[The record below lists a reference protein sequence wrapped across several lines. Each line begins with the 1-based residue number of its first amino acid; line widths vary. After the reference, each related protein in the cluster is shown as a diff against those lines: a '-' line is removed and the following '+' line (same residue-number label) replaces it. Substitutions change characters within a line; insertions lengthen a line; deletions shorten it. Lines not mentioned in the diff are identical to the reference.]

1 MNRILNST
9 TVFATIVSV
18 SLSASA
24 VQANGSSKN
33 PNTGGSRITS
43 KLQKGPGIGSTNP
56 SNPNQGSNPTQ
67 PTNPSPKTPPVW
79 TKFPPN
85 TKPIGGIFNQPKL
98 PPVWSKFPP
107 NTTAIGSI
115 FNQPSKPN
123 PTPTPT
129 PKPTKPPMG
138 NGHGF
143 GGYGGG
149 SFGGTVVTTNVST
162 DTVTTGNV
170 TTPTADNASVPPAP
184 TTANSDADAAPAM
197 EVAAGSSFT
206 LKGEKFGD
214 KQGQV
219 GLVVG
224 GVLIPVQ
231 VTGWSDSAITVNVPM
246 LGVDAN
252 AKATFVV
259 KRADGSVAQGMAC
272 ELVAA
277 R

>member
-1 MNRILNST
+1 
-9 TVFATIVSV
+9 
-18 SLSASA
+18 
-24 VQANGSSKN
+24 
-33 PNTGGSRITS
+33 
-43 KLQKGPGIGSTNP
+43 
-56 SNPNQGSNPTQ
+56 
-67 PTNPSPKTPPVW
+67 
-79 TKFPPN
+79 
-85 TKPIGGIFNQPKL
+85 
-98 PPVWSKFPP
+98 
-107 NTTAIGSI
+107 
-115 FNQPSKPN
+115 
-123 PTPTPT
+123 
-129 PKPTKPPMG
+129 MG
-138 NGHGF
+138 NGRGF
-143 GGYGGG
+143 GGYGGA
-149 SFGGTVVTTNVST
+149 SFGGTVVTTNVT
-162 DTVTTGNV
+162 TATV
-170 TTPTADNASVPPAP
+170 DNASVPPAP
-184 TTANSDADAAPAM
+184 IASASDADAGP

>member
-9 TVFATIVSV
+9 MVFATIVSV

-123 PTPTPT
+123 PTPTP
-129 PKPTKPPMG
+129 KPTKPPMG

-143 GGYGGG
+143 GGYGGV

-162 DTVTTGNV
+162 DNFTT
-170 TTPTADNASVPPAP
+170 ANATSDASSVPPGP

-231 VTGWSDSAITVNVPM
+231 VTGWSGSAITVNVPM

>member
-1 MNRILNST
+1 MKRILNST

-18 SLSASA
+18 SLTASA
-24 VQANGSSKN
+24 VQANGTTKN
-33 PNTGGSRITS
+33 ANAGGSRITS

-56 SNPNQGSNPTQ
+56 TNPNQGSNPTQ

-85 TKPIGGIFNQPKL
+85 TTAIGGIFNKPKV
-98 PPVWSKFPP
+98 PPVWTKFPP

-129 PKPTKPPMG
+129 PTPKPTKPPMG
-138 NGHGF
+138 NGRGF
-143 GGYGGG
+143 GGYGGA
-149 SFGGTVVTTNVST
+149 SFGGTVVTTS
-162 DTVTTGNV
+162 VTTA
-170 TTPTADNASVPPAP
+170 TTDNAVVPPAP
-184 TTANSDADAAPAM
+184 IASDSNADAAPAM

-231 VTGWSDSAITVNVPM
+231 VAAWSDSAITVNVPM

-277 R
+277 K

>member
-1 MNRILNST
+1 MSRILNST
-9 TVFATIVSV
+9 MVFATIVSV
-18 SLSASA
+18 SLTASA
-24 VQANGSSKN
+24 VQANGTTKN
-33 PNTGGSRITS
+33 ANNGGSRITS

-56 SNPNQGSNPTQ
+56 TNPNQGSNPTQ
-67 PTNPSPKTPPVW
+67 PTNPAPKTPPVW

-85 TKPIGGIFNQPKL
+85 TTAIGGIFNKPKV
-98 PPVWSKFPP
+98 PPVWTKFPP

-115 FNQPSKPN
+115 FNQPGK

-129 PKPTKPPMG
+129 PTPQPTKPPMG
-138 NGHGF
+138 NGRGF
-143 GGYGGG
+143 GGYGGA
-149 SFGGTVVTTNVST
+149 SFGGTVVTTNVT
-162 DTVTTGNV
+162 TATV
-170 TTPTADNASVPPAP
+170 DNASVPPAP
-184 TTANSDADAAPAM
+184 IASASDADAGP